1 MSLTV
6 TLSVLAVAAA
16 IFGYANYKSRR
27 PPEPGGAPL
36 IPYGGIQFV
45 ALVAMILMLAH
56 LVTLL
61 TGRPFT
67 GRQGFPG

>member
-1 MSLTV
+1 MRLYHSAARRFRVSATKFLRGAT
-6 TLSVLAVAAA
+6 AAA
-16 IFGYANYKSRR
+16 G
-27 PPEPGGAPL
+27 PGNAPL